1 MDNATLVNFDI
12 ENGQKVIDALDKAG
26 KTPNVALWAQLP
38 EYDDWR
44 LVIASDR
51 LDQSSSLSAY
61 TEINATLRNAGIPV
75 NRTPSIFWRPMDKP
89 FIQALRRTF
98 SSAADT
104 YGMRLGGQTFGDK
117 FLEDAFVYRIR

>member
-104 YGMRLGGQTFGDK
+104 YGMRLGGQPFGDK